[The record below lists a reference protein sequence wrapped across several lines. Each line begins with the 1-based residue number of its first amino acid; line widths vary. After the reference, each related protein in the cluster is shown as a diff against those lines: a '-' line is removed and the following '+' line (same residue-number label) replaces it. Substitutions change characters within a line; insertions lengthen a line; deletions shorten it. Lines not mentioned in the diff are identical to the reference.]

1 MIFSQTKHEKDQ
13 LIRDIFG
20 KQKEIASL
28 LLKHDDQKKISHKN
42 FFINNAA
49 ITNISLED
57 LKERHKQI
65 TILLEKNK
73 KSRLIRAGYFHYS
86 Y

>member
-13 LIRDIFG
+13 LIRDILG

-28 LLKHDDQKKISHKN
+28 LLKHNDQKKISHLIYEWHSHKN

-57 LKERHKQI
+57 LKERHQQI
-65 TILLEKNK
+65 TILLEKSK
-73 KSRLIRAGYFHYS
+73 RADS
-86 Y
+86 